1 MLVYCEIR
9 EGSCVEMFLHSYLGY
24 EKLPKYVKITLSYNK
39 GICFMEN
46 GHLAKVDLTKKL
58 NQNLSTIRN

>member
-1 MLVYCEIR
+1 MCLYIVKL

-24 EKLPKYVKITLSYNK
+24 ENYQKYVKITLSYNK

-46 GHLAKVDLTKKL
+46 GHLAKVDLTK
-58 NQNLSTIRN
+58 N